1 METKT
6 RSQLFP
12 DKEYDTLINEL
23 EEGDFDLKSE
33 MYKVTVFNK
42 VIHVSPGN
50 VIKDERIAT
59 LYYCYVYV
67 IINKRVKAKLGLY
80 EKIIE
85 GKDIPE
91 QFDISEFD
99 AGSMLVFDDYYK
111 DPKILNDFEI
121 VEKVEAEDDNVFL
134 YLQRHIVPDV
144 TKENAKIH
152 SGRVTKVYDMIGK
165 NKEKQKEYTKMFEK
179 YLKYFKDLE
188 KFNDDFMEKLES
200 SDLKPFNLMFIL
212 SILEYYFSVKFI
224 FVDENLALI
233 DDTEIRNVFN
243 TRKYTEIIVINAK
256 TENIVERTEDISQL
270 KTLIDKFKKNTQ
282 AVVAVVE
289 GQEEEEEE
297 EEKGEDEEE
306 GKGEVVVKDEKKVS
320 KASKELEE
328 GEISDEDEEELSA
341 TSKLKNKTLLA
352 ESKSSEFD
360 TTVETGMAEPSE
372 KLSKV
377 SFKGTVLKPKVKA
390 SSVKASSVESSKPS
404 TLLTGTVKPSKQ
416 LSGIDEEDEEASA
429 EKVKVKS
436 SKSKPVVVE
445 EPVKE
450 KKKSSKSKPAEEV
463 VEEPVKE
470 KKKSSK
476 SKPAEEVVEDVSAKP
491 KKKSSSSKTV
501 EEPSSAK
508 PKKKS
513 SSSKTVEEPTSSKSK
528 KSITPDQQAYMNK
541 VKELA
546 SLLPTK
552 SKSGKS
558 KPSRDE

>member
-23 EEGDFDLKSE
+23 EEGDFELKSE

-42 VIHVSPGN
+42 VIHISPGN

-67 IINKRVKAKLGLY
+67 IINKRVKAKLGVY

-85 GKDIPE
+85 GKEIPE

-111 DPKILNDFEI
+111 DPKIINDFEI
-121 VEKVEAEDDNVFL
+121 IEKVEAEDDNVFL
-134 YLQRHIVPDV
+134 YLQSQIVPELS
-144 TKENAKIH
+144 KENTKKH

-165 NKEKQKEYTKMFEK
+165 NKEKEKEYTKIFEK
-179 YLKYFKDLE
+179 YLKYFNDLE
-188 KFNDDFMEKLES
+188 KFNDEFMEKLES

-243 TRKYTEIIVINAK
+243 TTRYKEVIVINTK
-256 TENIVERTEDISQL
+256 TENIVEKTEDISQL
-270 KTLIDKFKKNTQ
+270 KTLTDKFKKNTQ
-282 AVVAVVE
+282 VNVDVVE
-289 GQEEEEEE
+289 GEEVEGEEVESEE
-297 EEKGEDEEE
+297 VKVEEP
-306 GKGEVVVKDEKKVS
+306 VVVKKS
-320 KASKELEE
+320 TKASRELEE
-328 GEISDEDEEELSA
+328 GEISDEDEEELSVSA
-341 TSKLKNKTLLA
+341 KLKNKTLLA

-360 TTVETGMAEPSE
+360 TIVGTGLAEPSE
-372 KLSKV
+372 KPSKV

-390 SSVKASSVESSKPS
+390 SNETSSVESSKKTPLKTS
-404 TLLTGTVKPSKQ
+404 TFLTGTAKPKGKQ

-429 EKVKVKS
+429 TKVKVKS
-436 SKSKPVVVE
+436 SKSKTVVEPPE

-450 KKKSSKSKPAEEV
+450 KKKSSSSSKTKPKEEDEEVSAKPKKKSSKSKTV
-463 VEEPVKE
+463 VEEPPEESVKE

-476 SKPAEEVVEDVSAKP
+476 SSAVETRTLTANEEEYKKQVEQMA
-491 KKKSSSSKTV
+491 
-501 EEPSSAK
+501 
-508 PKKKS
+508 
-513 SSSKTVEEPTSSKSK
+513 TSFLK
-528 KSITPDQQAYMNK
+528 
-541 VKELA
+541 
-546 SLLPTK
+546 K

-558 KPSRDE
+558 KKSSE